1 MTWIDVAVVAVILL
15 SALVGLARGL
25 VREVLSL
32 AVWLA
37 ALGLG
42 YLYYKPFAESLVP
55 YITHPGVRLGAAFVL
70 VVIGVLVVGAVLGA
84 LLSALIDKTGL
95 TWLDRLL
102 GLLFGAARG
111 GVVIAMAV
119 FLAALTP
126 LADETWWK
134 DSATIGYWQ
143 QAADWMLSLVPP
155 GIQDQLKKV

>member
-15 SALVGLARGL
+15 SAVVGLARGL
-25 VREVLSL
+25 IREVLSL
-32 AVWLA
+32 AAWLA

-42 YLYYKPFAESLVP
+42 YLYYKPFAETLVP
-55 YITHPGVRLGAAFVL
+55 YIAHPGVRLGTAFVL
-70 VVIGVLVVGAVLGA
+70 LVLGVLVLGAVLGA

-95 TWLDRLL
+95 TWLDRLF
-102 GLLFGAARG
+102 GLFFGAARG
-111 GVVIAMAV
+111 GVVVAMVV

-134 DSATIGYWQ
+134 DSATISYWQ
-143 QAADWMLSLVPP
+143 KTADWLIGLVPP